1 MTRPATTT
9 PAPASRLSAALK
21 LRPTGFGLAFLIL
34 ILLTLIGCVNYG
46 LSLGYGLTFLLG
58 GVWVITAAQAL
69 RAARSLTLEVRPAGS
84 VHAGQDAPLTVQ
96 AQAGGSGGALEV
108 RLHAQGRELRAALH
122 VPPEGAALT
131 AAFPT
136 TVRGPLTLGVQAS
149 ALDRLGLWRAAL
161 PAPPAQLTLLVWPAP
176 ERPVPPVPVRAAPG
190 VGGDGLRGPG
200 DEEFAGLRPYQ
211 PGDSPRQVSWR
222 HVARTGQLLTRET
235 DAARGQ
241 ATDLHWQDAPGDPE
255 ARASRLSAWAQHL
268 SALGTPFALTL
279 PATHL
284 KAASGEAHLHAAL
297 NALATVDPLPTAPGP
312 QRGAARLVSHAA
324 TLVTQATLP
333 TLLALAVTLA
343 PGALRHPVWITLP
356 IILLLAHALAR
367 VQPRPGRT
375 LDPLPVWL
383 LALLAVGG
391 AAALIATQ
399 GTLLGRDAG
408 TAFLGLLIALKTAES
423 RSSRDGRILILL
435 GLFMTS
441 THYFY
446 SQGPLAALH
455 TLISAAFL
463 LAAAPAWIAP
473 APPDSAAPEMA
484 EPARPAT
491 LTFPL
496 RDSLLRAGRLLALAA
511 PLALVLFVLFPRP
524 AGPLWQLPVQGQATT
539 GLSNEIS
546 AGEYSN
552 LAQNSAVAFR
562 ADFRGALPAP
572 DQRYWRGPV
581 YEAYDGR
588 TWRQVRAPGRTPS
601 VDVTGPPLN
610 YTLTL
615 EPSGNPWLLALDV
628 PLTVPDGAFL
638 TGAFQAVTPRPVT
651 TRRRVELQSRAARL
665 GVQEDARRLAFD
677 LQLPAGQNPR
687 AVALAAGWRNLSPQA
702 RVQAGLDL
710 LRTGGFTYTLSPPL
724 LPEQDR
730 VDAFL
735 FSSRQGFCEHYAS
748 AFAVLMRAA
757 GLSARVVGGYQG
769 GEQNGSYLIVRQ
781 QDAHAWT
788 EIWLPGQ
795 GWVRV
800 DPTAVVAPAR
810 VSAGLS
816 TALTRPQAA
825 APTAPGTLKRLQLRL
840 DAIQNRWN
848 DLVVDYDG
856 GRQSDLLTRAGLGGV
871 GSAPYLL
878 LLPTLIALTLLPALL
893 LARRRARPSDPA
905 SRALHDLS
913 VRLHLPRAPGETPT
927 AYVTR
932 AATQHPHLHA
942 ALQDVL
948 NAYHAARYAQHP
960 TPDTLTR
967 LRQAVRRVRR

>member
-1 MTRPATTT
+1 MTRPTTT
-9 PAPASRLSAALK
+9 APTPRADRVSAALH

-69 RAARSLTLEVRPAGS
+69 RSARNLTLTVRPSGS

-122 VPPEGAALT
+122 VPPDGAALT

-136 TVRGPLTLGVQAS
+136 TVRGPLSIRVRAYAQ
-149 ALDRLGLWRAAL
+149 DRLGLWRVAL
-161 PAPPAQLTLLVWPAP
+161 PAPPDPLTLLVWPAP
-176 ERPVPPVPVRAAPG
+176 ESPVPPVPVRAAPG
-190 VGGDGLRGPG
+190 VSGDGLRGPG

-235 DAARGQ
+235 DAARGH

-279 PATHL
+279 PGTHL
-284 KAASGEAHLHAAL
+284 KAAAGDAHLHAAL
-297 NALATVDPLPTAPGP
+297 NGLATVDPLPAAPVP
-312 QRGAARLVSHAA
+312 DRRAARLVSHAA
-324 TLVTQATLP
+324 TLVTQATPP
-333 TLLALAVTLA
+333 TLLALTVTLA
-343 PGALRHPVWITLP
+343 PGALRHPVWITLL

-367 VQPRPGRT
+367 VLPRPGRT

-473 APPDSAAPEMA
+473 VASG
-484 EPARPAT
+484 PASTPSVPGGEGRRAH
-491 LTFPL
+491 L
-496 RDSLLRAGRLLALAA
+496 RDSLLGAGRLLALAA

-562 ADFRGALPAP
+562 ADFQGALPTP

-638 TGAFQAVTPRPVT
+638 TNAFQAVTPRPVT

-665 GVQEDARRLAFD
+665 GVQEDPDRLAFD

-687 AVALAAGWRNLSPQA
+687 AVALATSWRNLNPQA
-702 RVQAGLDL
+702 RVQAGLNL

-871 GSAPYLL
+871 GSTPYLL

-893 LARRRARPSDPA
+893 LARRRARPTDPA

-948 NAYHAARYAQHP
+948 NAYHAARYAPHP

-967 LRQAVRRVRR
+967 LRRTVRNVRR

>member
-1 MTRPATTT
+1 M
-9 PAPASRLSAALK
+9 SAALH

-58 GVWVITAAQAL
+58 GVWVITAAQAM
-69 RAARSLTLEVRPAGS
+69 RAARSLTLTVRPAGPA
-84 VHAGQDAPLTVQ
+84 HAGLPASLNVQ
-96 AQAGGSGGALEV
+96 AQASGDSGTLEV
-108 RLHAQGRELRAALH
+108 RLRGQGRELRAALH
-122 VPPEGAALT
+122 VPAGGAALT
-131 AAFPT
+131 VAFPAS
-136 TVRGPLTLGVQAS
+136 VRGPLTLQVGAWAQ
-149 ALDRLGLWRAAL
+149 DRLGLWRAAL
-161 PAPPAQLTLLVWPAP
+161 PARPDPVTLLVWPAP
-176 ERPVPPVPVRAAPG
+176 ESPVPPVPDRAAPG
-190 VGGDGLRGPG
+190 VGGDGHRGPG

-235 DAARGQ
+235 DAARGH
-241 ATDLHWQDAPGDPE
+241 ATDLHWQDAPGDAE
-255 ARASRLSAWAQHL
+255 ARASRLSGWAQHL

-279 PATHL
+279 PGTHL

-297 NALATVDPLPTAPGP
+297 NALATVDPLPAAPVP
-312 QRGAARLVSHAA
+312 ARGAARLVSHAA
-324 TLVTQATLP
+324 TLVAQATPP

-343 PGALRHPVWITLP
+343 PGALRQPVWITLP
-356 IILLLAHALAR
+356 IALLLAHALAR
-367 VQPRPGRT
+367 VLPRPGRT

-446 SQGPLAALH
+446 SQGPLSALH

-473 APPDSAAPEMA
+473 VTSGPASTPAAPGGEG
-484 EPARPAT
+484 RRT
-491 LTFPL
+491 HL
-496 RDSLLRAGRLLALAA
+496 RDSLLGAGRLLALAA

-524 AGPLWQLPVQGQATT
+524 DRPLWQLPVQGQATT

-562 ADFRGALPAP
+562 ADFQGALPTP

-638 TGAFQAVTPRPVT
+638 TNAFQAVTPRPVT

-665 GVQEDARRLAFD
+665 GVQEDPDRLAFD

-687 AVALAAGWRNLSPQA
+687 AVALAASWRGLNPEA

-710 LRTGGFTYTLSPPL
+710 LRSGGFTYTLTPPL

-748 AFAVLMRAA
+748 SFAFLMRAA

-856 GRQSDLLTRAGLGGV
+856 DRQSDLLTRAGLGGV
-871 GSAPYLL
+871 GSTPYLL

-927 AYVTR
+927 AYMTR
-932 AATQHPHLHA
+932 ATTQHPHLHA

-948 NAYHAARYAQHP
+948 NAYHAARYAPHP

-967 LRQAVRRVRR
+967 LRRAVRNVRR